1 MSDKA
6 GNSHS
11 GSQACAACRYQR
23 RKCAKDCP
31 LAPFFPPH
39 RQKDFLNAHKLFG
52 VSNIVKTIRDLNSDQ
67 KKIAMNSIVFEA
79 NARANDPV
87 YGCCPIMWELQRQYM
102 YFKAE
107 YDLVLKQLSILHA
120 QMAGPSTF
128 ASNIDVNTSDLSYSQ
143 LQHKQ
148 QLSAVD
154 VAPFLEFGD
163 EKEAVGFV
171 ANDSTHGKQPLE
183 DVSEDIKPLLIFDDV
198 NDSTQCSKKVEDFG
212 SIQDEL
218 QESTIHASN

>member
-1 MSDKA
+1 MNDKA
-6 GNSHS
+6 GNSHN

-67 KKIAMNSIVFEA
+67 KKIAMHSIVFEA

-102 YFKAE
+102 FFKAE

-120 QMAGPSTF
+120 QMASPSTF
-128 ASNIDVNTSDLSYSQ
+128 TSNIDVNTS
-143 LQHKQ
+143 H
-148 QLSAVD
+148 
-154 VAPFLEFGD
+154 G
-163 EKEAVGFV
+163 KEAVGFV

-183 DVSEDIKPLLIFDDV
+183 DVSEDIKPLLIFDDI

>member
-1 MSDKA
+1 MNDKA

-11 GSQACAACRYQR
+11 VSQACAACRYQR

-67 KKIAMNSIVFEA
+67 KKIAMHSIVFEA

-107 YDLVLKQLSILHA
+107 YDLVLKQLSLLHA

-128 ASNIDVNTSDLSYSQ
+128 THNIDVNTSHVSYSQ
-143 LQHKQ
+143 LQHAEEHHGKQ
-148 QLSAVD
+148 QPSAAD
-154 VAPFLEFGD
+154 VSEDILEFDDG
-163 EKEAVGFV
+163 KEMVGFV

-183 DVSEDIKPLLIFDDV
+183 DVSEDIKPLLIFDDI
-198 NDSTQCSKKVEDFG
+198 NDSTQCR
-212 SIQDEL
+212 
-218 QESTIHASN
+218 

>member
-1 MSDKA
+1 MNDKA

-39 RQKDFLNAHKLFG
+39 RQKEFLNAHKLFG

-67 KKIAMNSIVFEA
+67 KKIAMHSIVFEA

-102 YFKAE
+102 YIKAE

-128 ASNIDVNTSDLSYSQ
+128 TSNIDVNTS
-143 LQHKQ
+143 H
-148 QLSAVD
+148 
-154 VAPFLEFGD
+154 G
-163 EKEAVGFV
+163 KEAVGFV

-183 DVSEDIKPLLIFDDV
+183 DVSEDIKPLLIFDDI
-198 NDSTQCSKKVEDFG
+198 NDSTQCR
-212 SIQDEL
+212 
-218 QESTIHASN
+218 

>member
-1 MSDKA
+1 MNDKA
-6 GNSHS
+6 GNCHS

-67 KKIAMNSIVFEA
+67 KKIAMHSIVFEA

-87 YGCCPIMWELQRQYM
+87 YGCCPIIWELQRQYM
-102 YFKAE
+102 YFKTE

-128 ASNIDVNTSDLSYSQ
+128 ISNIDVNTSHVSYSQ
-143 LQHKQ
+143 LQHAEEHHGKQ
-148 QLSAVD
+148 QPYAAD
-154 VAPFLEFGD
+154 VS
-163 EKEAVGFV
+163 EAVGFV

-183 DVSEDIKPLLIFDDV
+183 DVSEDIKPLLIFDDI
-198 NDSTQCSKKVEDFG
+198 NDSTQCR
-212 SIQDEL
+212 
-218 QESTIHASN
+218 

>member
-1 MSDKA
+1 MNDKA
-6 GNSHS
+6 GNSHN

-67 KKIAMNSIVFEA
+67 KKIAMHSIVFEA

-102 YFKAE
+102 F
-107 YDLVLKQLSILHA
+107 SR
-120 QMAGPSTF
+120 PSTI
-128 ASNIDVNTSDLSYSQ
+128 SNIDVNTS
-143 LQHKQ
+143 H
-148 QLSAVD
+148 
-154 VAPFLEFGD
+154 G
-163 EKEAVGFV
+163 KEAVGFV

-183 DVSEDIKPLLIFDDV
+183 DVSEDIKPLLIFDDI
-198 NDSTQCSKKVEDFG
+198 NDSTQCSL
-212 SIQDEL
+212 SLLLAI
-218 QESTIHASN
+218 

>member
-39 RQKDFLNAHKLFG
+39 RQKEFLNAHKLFG

-120 QMAGPSTF
+120 QMPSPSTF
-128 ASNIDVNTSDLSYSQ
+128 ASNIDVNTSDVSYSQ

-148 QLSAVD
+148 QLFAAD
-154 VAPFLEFGD
+154 VSPLLEFGD

-171 ANDSTHGKQPLE
+171 ANDSTYGKQKQPLE
-183 DVSEDIKPLLIFDDV
+183 DVSEDIKPLLIFDDI
-198 NDSTQCSKKVEDFG
+198 NDSTQCR
-212 SIQDEL
+212 
-218 QESTIHASN
+218 